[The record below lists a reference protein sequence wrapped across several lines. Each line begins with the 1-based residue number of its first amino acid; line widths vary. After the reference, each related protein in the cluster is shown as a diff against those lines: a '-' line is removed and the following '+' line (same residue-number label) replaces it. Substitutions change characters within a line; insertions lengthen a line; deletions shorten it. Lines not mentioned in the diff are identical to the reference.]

1 MSAINQAKRE
11 VPRSLLPGD
20 RPMAQVAGANQGAE
34 MRAAYAAL
42 TPEQRVQWIQ
52 YLRGQGFAD
61 EKIRTMLGVTMRD
74 WRAQSFNR

>member
-1 MSAINQAKRE
+1 
-11 VPRSLLPGD
+11 
-20 RPMAQVAGANQGAE
+20 

-52 YLRGQGFAD
+52 YLRGQGFPD